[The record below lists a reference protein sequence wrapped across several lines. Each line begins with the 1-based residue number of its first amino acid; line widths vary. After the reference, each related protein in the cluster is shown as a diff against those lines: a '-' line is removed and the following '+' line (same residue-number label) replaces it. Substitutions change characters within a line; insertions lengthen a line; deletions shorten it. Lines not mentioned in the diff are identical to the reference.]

1 MIKPLPIN
9 VCPGLPLHNRMHVWP
24 CTHFTY
30 LLVLISHLC
39 HSVLTA
45 DFITKDLTRQRRVVE
60 DPTSPSP
67 TPTPPSLPPGILSS
81 YKINLEFNLAD
92 DLKDISR
99 ADLLLY
105 QLPTLTGANIEP
117 RDYQQF
123 VEIRTVIGDLEERH
137 VVEGKYINTFDTGY
151 KVFEITNAVKLWVL
165 RNIRGNVTLEVVI
178 YCYRSP
184 NCASQG
190 PDGKFPAKVEF
201 LYAANETERAPR
213 VIIIST
219 NPLEHKDS
227 GKYKRST
234 HSTTPD
240 FCADDESMCC
250 LKPLTIDFKRDLGIY
265 SIVQP
270 TTLDANYCEGICP
283 QISGLGVMTPQRF
296 EFLRHLGSSHPAAS
310 IEPCCA
316 GATYRSLEV
325 LMRKRNPLTGVFYS
339 QIETLQQ
346 VEVTSCR
353 CA

>member
-1 MIKPLPIN
+1 MYVN
-9 VCPGLPLHNRMHVWP
+9 
-24 CTHFTY
+24 
-30 LLVLISHLC
+30 
-39 HSVLTA
+39 SVLAT
-45 DFITKDLTRQRRVVE
+45 DLITKDLTRQRRVVE
-60 DPTSPSP
+60 YPSSP
-67 TPTPPSLPPGILSS
+67 TPTPTPSLPPGILSS
-81 YKINLEFNLAD
+81 YKINLDFNLND

-105 QLPTLTGANIEP
+105 QLPTATGPNIEP
-117 RDYQQF
+117 RDFQQF
-123 VEIRTVIGDLEERH
+123 VEIRTVIGDQEERH
-137 VVEGKYINTFDTGY
+137 VVEGKYIDTFDTGY
-151 KVFEITNAVKLWVL
+151 RVFEITNAVKLWVL
-165 RNIRGNVTLEVVI
+165 RNIHGNVTLEVVI

-184 NCASQG
+184 SCASQSS
-190 PDGKFPAKVEF
+190 DGKFPAKVEF

-227 GKYKRST
+227 GKTKRST
-234 HSTTPD
+234 HSSRPN

-250 LKPLTIDFKRDLGIY
+250 LKPLTINFREDLGIH
-265 SIVQP
+265 SIVRP
-270 TTLDANYCEGICP
+270 LTLDANYCEGICP

-316 GATYRSLEV
+316 GATYRSLDV
-325 LMRKRNPLTGVFYS
+325 LMRKRNPLTGLIHS